1 MSLGAMYIMGT
12 IFLQVGVLI
21 IMLLF
26 DDFFLCI
33 SFLKKGTTVHFHIF
47 VLNLILL
54 QFFILFSL

>member
-1 MSLGAMYIMGT
+1 MSLGVMYLMGT
-12 IFLQVGVLI
+12 IFLQLRVLI

-33 SFLKKGTTVHFHIF
+33 SFSKKGTTIHFHIF
-47 VLNLILL
+47 ILNLIFL